1 MEKSENL
8 NPRLQAKLK
17 ELKERGLL
25 ESAKAH
31 VPPQDAN
38 KK

>member
-1 MEKSENL
+1 MDDSKVSG
-8 NPRLQAKLK
+8 RLAAKLK

-25 ESAKAH
+25 ENAKAY
-31 VPPQDAN
+31 VPPQD